1 RFQARA
7 DELRDA
13 NIAVGRVRGLFDPLL
28 EALPTLGVLAVLFVG
43 SARLEAGDLATGD
56 LVQVAYL
63 FTLLAWPIRAL
74 GWVLAELPRS
84 GGGWRRVREVLDATG
99 SMTYGTAEL
108 DGAGPARLTAEGV
121 WYGYE
126 PASPVLREVSFTVE
140 PGRTVAIV
148 GPTGSGKSTL
158 TQ

>member
-1 RFQARA
+1 
-7 DELRDA
+7 
-13 NIAVGRVRGLFDPLL
+13 
-28 EALPTLGVLAVLFVG
+28 

-56 LVQVAYL
+56 LVQGAYL
-63 FTLLAWPIRAL
+63 FTLPAWPIRAL
-74 GWVLAELPRS
+74 GWVLAELPHS
-84 GGGWRRVREVLDATG
+84 VVGWRRVREVLDATG
-99 SMTYGTAEL
+99 SMTCGTAEL

-158 TQ
+158 TQLLARLIDPDAGTVRIDGVDLREVAKGGVSAAVALVPQ